1 MGCCYRR
8 YRRSLCGE
16 EMTSDLDGLLE
27 TGSGHYQVSAAYEGA
42 GFSSVPGV
50 MSASCPRQKW
60 SPGGPWPQSGSLL
73 FRARAQL

>member
-27 TGSGHYQVSAAYEGA
+27 TGSGHYQVSAAYESA
-42 GFSSVPGV
+42 GFSCGAWGNVCQLSKAEVGSVGAT
-50 MSASCPRQKW
+50 ASV
-60 SPGGPWPQSGSLL
+60 SLPA
-73 FRARAQL
+73 F